1 MSRVGKV
8 PVTVPSGVEVTLAA
22 KAISAKGKL
31 GVQEMPLSDAVRVE
45 VNDNQ
50 VTVSPRDDS
59 KHSRAM
65 WGTTRA
71 LIKNMVTGVSAGFT
85 VHLDIIGVGYR
96 AAVQGSNLQLQLG
109 YSHDVVYP
117 IPQGLTIKC
126 ETPTTIAI
134 SGANRQRV
142 GQVAAELRAYRPPE
156 PYKGKGVKYRTETV
170 LRKEGKKK

>member
-1 MSRVGKV
+1 MSRVGKN

-22 KAISAKGKL
+22 KALSAKGKL
-31 GVQEMPLSDAVRVE
+31 GVLEMPLSDAVKVCQE
-45 VNDNQ
+45 NGQ
-50 VTVSPRDDS
+50 IIVTPSDDT

-71 LIKNMVTGVSAGFT
+71 LINNLVTGVSEGFT

-109 YSHDVVYP
+109 FSHDVVYP
-117 IPQGLTIKC
+117 IPEGLTIKC

-134 SGANRQRV
+134 SGASRQKV